1 MYMYLF
7 SLFFFLYKTGNFATA
22 LELVKMSNWMT
33 QNSFTSL
40 QGKQLENKEAELK
53 ALDAFYKEQIT
64 QLEKKVGVFL
74 SV

>member
-1 MYMYLF
+1 
-7 SLFFFLYKTGNFATA
+7 
-22 LELVKMSNWMT
+22 MT
-33 QNSFTSL
+33 HNSFTSL